1 MSARNT
7 PRPLVIAAR
16 SIMCG
21 AKDSRGKNDMAV
33 AERFGLALRSRAR
46 RKPTTFPALLDETF
60 DRHER
65 EGRRLQLRGRV
76 AALVAIYV
84 LVAAIAPY
92 PETFYY
98 QFLVIVFLLTGFIPA
113 VIDRLGWL
121 RNWHLYLFVTL
132 DFALMT
138 VMMLYPNPFSP
149 TDYPPQLALRFEAFG
164 YFFVLIAGLAF
175 SDQPRLVLWGGFVG
189 IVSWVVGLSW
199 LASLPDSVIYSPF
212 SPGSSS
218 LDQAERIALIANP
231 GLINLSVETQT
242 MVVFG
247 IVAMILAGGV
257 ARSRR
262 LVWRYAAIERQR
274 LNLARYFPPATVDE
288 LARDDLPF
296 AEIRELNAAVLF
308 ADVVGFTRWSER
320 HTPVETISLLRE
332 VHGLLEE
339 AIFRHG
345 GTLDKFIGDGVM
357 ATFGTPEPVPQDSLN
372 AVACV
377 NAILED
383 VAALNERRRARGAEP
398 VQIAVGL
405 HYGPV
410 VVGNI
415 GTERRLE
422 LAVIGDT
429 VNAASRLEELTRI
442 VGRAA
447 VISDDVVTDIRRRD
461 SPAADRLMTGFEFL
475 GDNQLEGRRQGLA
488 VWASRAALAAHES
501 RRPKRPQR
509 P

>member
-1 MSARNT
+1 
-7 PRPLVIAAR
+7 
-16 SIMCG
+16 MCG
-21 AKDSRGKNDMAV
+21 TEDSRGMNDMAV
-33 AERFGLALRSRAR
+33 AERFGSAVRNRSR
-46 RKPTTFPALLDETF
+46 RKPTSFPALLNETF

-76 AALVAIYV
+76 AALVAIYI
-84 LVAAIAPY
+84 LVAVIAPY
-92 PETFYY
+92 PESFYY
-98 QFLVIVFLLTGFIPA
+98 QSLVIVFLLTGFIPA
-113 VIDRLGWL
+113 AIDRLGWL
-121 RNWHLYLFVTL
+121 RNWHLYVFVTL

-149 TDYPPQLALRFEAFG
+149 TDYPPQLALRFETFG

-189 IVSWVVGLSW
+189 IVSWVVGLTW

-212 SPGSSS
+212 APGSSS
-218 LDQAERIALIANP
+218 LDLSERIALIANP
-231 GLINLSVETQT
+231 TLIDLSVEAQSI
-242 MVVFG
+242 VVLG

-262 LVWRYAAIERQR
+262 LVWRHAAIERQR

-288 LARDDLPF
+288 LARDDVSL
-296 AEIRELNAAVLF
+296 AEIRELNAAILF

-320 HTPVETISLLRE
+320 HSPVETISLLRE

-345 GTLDKFIGDGVM
+345 GTLDKFIGDGIM
-357 ATFGTPEPVPQDSLN
+357 ATFGTPEPLPQDPFN

-383 VAALNERRRARGAEP
+383 VAALNERRVARGAEP

-429 VNAASRLEELTRI
+429 VNAASRLEELTRV

-447 VISDDVVTDIRRRD
+447 AVSDDVVADIRARD
-461 SPAADRLMTGFEFL
+461 PNAADRLMAGFDFL
-475 GDNQLEGRRQGLA
+475 GDNHLEGRRQGIA
-488 VWASRAALAAHES
+488 VWASQVSLTAHES
-501 RRPKRPQR
+501 RRPKRPLR